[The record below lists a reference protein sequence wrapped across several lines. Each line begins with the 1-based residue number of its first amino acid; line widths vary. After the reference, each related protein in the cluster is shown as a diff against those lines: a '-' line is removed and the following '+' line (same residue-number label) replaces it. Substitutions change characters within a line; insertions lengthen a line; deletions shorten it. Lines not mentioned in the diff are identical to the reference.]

1 VNTHVRPLSPPPHIL
16 PDPQKGAPLTE
27 LPHRKMVPFWNPPN
41 LLKFPVN
48 KHPRFPNGSLRREAS
63 VSRAFFYTF
72 PSKSLVNETPSMF
85 PNRVPMEREASSP
98 EPMVYSFIHSLIYMS
113 ESPVKSPPTKMG
125 ENIWS
130 PSTEPHM
137 DGRPTYSGVRPGSP
151 RGSFLTL
158 QSLPQC
164 QAAYVSNRDE
174 NNNYVVHELVH
185 NAMKCHF

>member
-1 VNTHVRPLSPPPHIL
+1 MFPIRFPMDGDTPPTEPLVYLFIQSFIHVFCRS
-16 PDPQKGAPLTE
+16 PQKGAPLTE

-137 DGRPTYSGVRPGSP
+137 DGRPTYNGVRPGSP
-151 RGSFLTL
+151 GD
-158 QSLPQC
+158 C
-164 QAAYVSNRDE
+164 
-174 NNNYVVHELVH
+174 
-185 NAMKCHF
+185 